1 MAATRPTTCGPT
13 AASFAVLLVAAATCV
28 TGASAAHN
36 LSDVQCGRQ
45 WSPGRRGA
53 RIVGGESAAPG
64 EFPWLVSITRQGGH
78 FCGGTLLTRRWVVTA
93 AHCMCSGSV
102 ELPISQVRVSVGA
115 HDLSAAHR
123 GGGGGGGG
131 PALAVERLLVHPGY
145 RCRKFAHDVA
155 LLRLA
160 AEVRWR
166 PDSAWPA
173 CLPAPSGSPG
183 SSSFSGREATAAGW
197 GWMQENQGV
206 RADVLQ
212 KVNVQVVDNEQCRD
226 WYKSQGKKTKILDSQ
241 ICAGF
246 EVGGKDS
253 CWADSGGPLMVA
265 DGGLTTVVGIVSTG
279 IGCARPR
286 LPGLYTRLSDY
297 VLWIQ
302 EHVREP

>member
-1 MAATRPTTCGPT
+1 MALKQTVGVNPL
-13 AASFAVLLVAAATCV
+13 SK
-28 TGASAAHN
+28 

-265 DGGLTTVVGIVSTG
+265 DGELTTVVGIVSTG